1 MKGLFKRKSFL
12 AIVAT
17 VMIVG
22 SILAMAAPAMAA
34 TTAVVTVTNTTQY
47 LAITVSPM
55 TYNFNAT
62 GAAHTG
68 VLPST
73 TYYSNAGANQ
83 VTSPTVG
90 GALTGECAFTITNT
104 SSVAT
109 DLTVTASDMSTGSD
123 NSTNINTGYTNDG
136 ATTYGCSTY
145 FTGQASGAWVIC
157 KSAGSSVGESNLAA
171 TTNITMGLIIK
182 EQSNAWTGATPATF
196 TVTITTAA
204 H

>member
-1 MKGLFKRKSFL
+1 MRVFKNKKWL
-12 AIVAT
+12 L
-17 VMIVG
+17 
-22 SILAMAAPAMAA
+22 ILASFMLVAGIVVGTTVPTMAA

-47 LAITVSPM
+47 LAITVSPG

-62 GAAHTG
+62 GAAHAG
-68 VLPST
+68 VLPNT

-123 NSTNINTGYTNDG
+123 NSTNINTGYTTND
-136 ATTYGCSTY
+136 TTKYGCSTY

>member
-1 MKGLFKRKSFL
+1 MKVFKNKKWLLILTVFTV
-12 AIVAT
+12 IAT
-17 VMIVG
+17 VIGMT
-22 SILAMAAPAMAA
+22 APAMAA

-47 LAITVSPM
+47 LAITVSPI

-62 GAAHTG
+62 GAAHAG

-73 TYYSNAGANQ
+73 TYYSNAASNQ

-109 DLTVTASDMSTGSD
+109 DLTVTASNMSGGSD
-123 NSTNINTGYTNDG
+123 NSTNINTGYANDG
-136 ATTYGCSTY
+136 ATTFGCSTY
-145 FTGQASGAWVIC
+145 FTGQASGAWVAAQ
-157 KSAGSSVGESNLAA
+157 SSSSSVGYSNLAA
-171 TTNITMGLIIK
+171 TTNVTMGLIIK
-182 EQSNAWTGATPATF
+182 EQTTAWSGATPATF